1 MVFER
6 YSILIMETQRDRN
19 RAKKDK
25 LKLTSRQISE
35 ATGVPHST
43 VLRYFGTRPCGFE
56 VDTERPITDYL
67 ADLEDEPTTDYF
79 GVMITEKSNEIDYLK
94 IKIAELEDQIRDY
107 KRITIKQRRTIT
119 LVTAGMTLLVGITL
133 VMVLIMEA
141 RI

>member
-1 MVFER
+1 
-6 YSILIMETQRDRN
+6 METQRDIN

-67 ADLEDEPTTDYF
+67 VDLDGEPPTDYF
-79 GVMITEKSNEIDYLK
+79 GVMIMEKSNEIDYLK
-94 IKIAELEDQIRDY
+94 IKIAELEDQIREY
-107 KRITIKQRRTIT
+107 KRITRKQRRTIT
-119 LVTAGMTLLVGITL
+119 FVTAGMMLLAGITL

>member
-1 MVFER
+1 
-6 YSILIMETQRDRN
+6 METQRDKN

-67 ADLEDEPTTDYF
+67 VDLDGELPTDYF
-79 GVMITEKSNEIDYLK
+79 GVMIMEKSNEIDYLK
-94 IKIAELEDQIRDY
+94 IKIAELEDQIREY
-107 KRITIKQRRTIT
+107 KRITRKQRRTIT
-119 LVTAGMTLLVGITL
+119 FVTAGMMLLAGITL

>member
-1 MVFER
+1 
-6 YSILIMETQRDRN
+6 METQRDKN

-25 LKLTSRQISE
+25 FKLTSRQISE

-94 IKIAELEDQIRDY
+94 IKIAELEDQIREY

>member
-1 MVFER
+1 
-6 YSILIMETQRDRN
+6 METQRDIN
-19 RAKKDK
+19 QAKKDK

-67 ADLEDEPTTDYF
+67 VDLDGEPPTDYF
-79 GVMITEKSNEIDYLK
+79 GVMIMEKSNEIDYLK
-94 IKIAELEDQIRDY
+94 IKIAELEDQIREY
-107 KRITIKQRRTIT
+107 KRITRKQRRTIT
-119 LVTAGMTLLVGITL
+119 FVTAGMMLLAGITL

>member
-1 MVFER
+1 
-6 YSILIMETQRDRN
+6 METQRDKN

-67 ADLEDEPTTDYF
+67 VDLDGEPPTDYF
-79 GVMITEKSNEIDYLK
+79 GVMIMEKSNEIDYLK
-94 IKIAELEDQIRDY
+94 IKIAKLEDQIREY
-107 KRITIKQRRTIT
+107 KRITRKQRRTIT
-119 LVTAGMTLLVGITL
+119 FVTAGMMLLAGITL

>member
-1 MVFER
+1 
-6 YSILIMETQRDRN
+6 METQRDIN

-67 ADLEDEPTTDYF
+67 VDLDGEPPTDYF

-107 KRITIKQRRTIT
+107 KKITVKQRKAITIT
-119 LVTAGMTLLVGITL
+119 TAIMMLFAGIAL
-133 VMVLIMEA
+133 VMFLLTEA
-141 RI
+141 HA

>member
-1 MVFER
+1 
-6 YSILIMETQRDRN
+6 METQRDIN

-67 ADLEDEPTTDYF
+67 VDLDREPPTDYF
-79 GVMITEKSNEIDYLK
+79 GVMIMEKSNEIDYLK
-94 IKIAELEDQIRDY
+94 IKIAELEDQIREY
-107 KRITIKQRRTIT
+107 KRITRKQRRTIT
-119 LVTAGMTLLVGITL
+119 FVTAGMMLLAGITL

>member
-1 MVFER
+1 
-6 YSILIMETQRDRN
+6 METQRDIN

-67 ADLEDEPTTDYF
+67 VDLDREPPTDYF
-79 GVMITEKSNEIDYLK
+79 GVMIMEKSNEIDYLK
-94 IKIAELEDQIRDY
+94 IKIAELEDQIREY
-107 KRITIKQRRTIT
+107 KRITRKQRRTIT
-119 LVTAGMTLLVGITL
+119 FVTAGMMLLAGITL
-133 VMVLIMEA
+133 VTVLIMEA

>member
-1 MVFER
+1 
-6 YSILIMETQRDRN
+6 METQRDIN

-35 ATGVPHST
+35 ATDVPHST

-67 ADLEDEPTTDYF
+67 VDLDVEPPTDYF
-79 GVMITEKSNEIDYLK
+79 GVMIMEKSNEIDYLK
-94 IKIAELEDQIRDY
+94 IKIAELEDQIREY
-107 KRITIKQRRTIT
+107 KRITRKQRMTIT
-119 LVTAGMTLLVGITL
+119 FVTAGMMLLAGITL

>member
-1 MVFER
+1 
-6 YSILIMETQRDRN
+6 METQRDIN

-67 ADLEDEPTTDYF
+67 VDLDREHPTDYF
-79 GVMITEKSNEIDYLK
+79 GVMIMEKSNEIDYLK
-94 IKIAELEDQIRDY
+94 IKIAELEDQIREY
-107 KRITIKQRRTIT
+107 KRITRKQRRTIT
-119 LVTAGMTLLVGITL
+119 FVTAGMMLLAGITL

>member
-1 MVFER
+1 
-6 YSILIMETQRDRN
+6 METQRDIN

-67 ADLEDEPTTDYF
+67 VDLDREPPTDYF
-79 GVMITEKSNEIDYLK
+79 DVMIMEKSNEIDYLK
-94 IKIAELEDQIRDY
+94 IKIAELEDQIREY
-107 KRITIKQRRTIT
+107 KRITRKQRRTIT
-119 LVTAGMTLLVGITL
+119 FVTAGMMLLAGITL

>member
-1 MVFER
+1 
-6 YSILIMETQRDRN
+6 METQRDIN

-67 ADLEDEPTTDYF
+67 VDLDGEPPTDYF

-94 IKIAELEDQIRDY
+94 IKIAELEDQIREY
-107 KRITIKQRRTIT
+107 KQITRKQRRTIT
-119 LVTAGMTLLVGITL
+119 FVTAGMMLLAGITL

>member
-1 MVFER
+1 
-6 YSILIMETQRDRN
+6 METQRDIN

-67 ADLEDEPTTDYF
+67 VDLDGEPPTDYF
-79 GVMITEKSNEIDYLK
+79 GVMIMEKSNEIDYLK
-94 IKIAELEDQIRDY
+94 IKIAELEDQIREY
-107 KRITIKQRRTIT
+107 KRITRKQRRTIT
-119 LVTAGMTLLVGITL
+119 FVTAGMMLLAGITL
-133 VMVLIMEA
+133 AMVLIMEA

>member
-1 MVFER
+1 
-6 YSILIMETQRDRN
+6 METQRDKN

-67 ADLEDEPTTDYF
+67 VDLDRETPTDYF
-79 GVMITEKSNEIDYLK
+79 GVMIMEKSNEIDYLK
-94 IKIAELEDQIRDY
+94 IKIAELEDQIREY
-107 KRITIKQRRTIT
+107 KRITRKQRRTIT
-119 LVTAGMTLLVGITL
+119 FVTAGMMLLAGITL

>member
-1 MVFER
+1 M
-6 YSILIMETQRDRN
+6 IMETQRDKN

-25 LKLTSRQISE
+25 LKLTSLQISE

-43 VLRYFGTRPCGFE
+43 VLRCFGTCPCGFE

-67 ADLEDEPTTDYF
+67 ADLDEEPPTDYF

-107 KRITIKQRRTIT
+107 KKITIKQRKTIT
-119 LVTAGMTLLVGITL
+119 ITTAIMTLFAGIAQ
-133 VMVLIMEA
+133 VMFLLMEA
-141 RI
+141 HI

>member
-1 MVFER
+1 
-6 YSILIMETQRDRN
+6 METQRDRN
-19 RAKKDK
+19 RTKKDK

-94 IKIAELEDQIRDY
+94 IKIAELEDQIREY

-119 LVTAGMTLLVGITL
+119 LVTAGMTLLVGIIL

>member
-1 MVFER
+1 
-6 YSILIMETQRDRN
+6 METQRDKN

-67 ADLEDEPTTDYF
+67 ADLDGEPPTDYF
-79 GVMITEKSNEIDYLK
+79 GVMIMEKSNEIDYLK
-94 IKIAELEDQIRDY
+94 IKISELEDQIREY
-107 KRITIKQRRTIT
+107 KRITRKQRRTIT
-119 LVTAGMTLLVGITL
+119 FVTAGMMLLAGITL

>member
-1 MVFER
+1 MA
-6 YSILIMETQRDRN
+6 TQRDIN

-67 ADLEDEPTTDYF
+67 VDLDGEPPTDYF

-94 IKIAELEDQIRDY
+94 IKIAELEDQIREY
-107 KRITIKQRRTIT
+107 KRITRKQRRTIT
-119 LVTAGMTLLVGITL
+119 FVTAGMMLLAGITL

>member
-1 MVFER
+1 
-6 YSILIMETQRDRN
+6 METQRDKN

-67 ADLEDEPTTDYF
+67 VDLDREPPTDYF
-79 GVMITEKSNEIDYLK
+79 GVMIMEKSNEIDYLK
-94 IKIAELEDQIRDY
+94 IKIAELEDQIREY
-107 KRITIKQRRTIT
+107 KRITRKQRRTIT
-119 LVTAGMTLLVGITL
+119 FVTAGMMLLAGITL

>member
-1 MVFER
+1 
-6 YSILIMETQRDRN
+6 METQRDIN

-67 ADLEDEPTTDYF
+67 VDLDGEPPTDYF
-79 GVMITEKSNEIDYLK
+79 GVMIMEKSNEIDYLK
-94 IKIAELEDQIRDY
+94 IKIAELEDQIREY
-107 KRITIKQRRTIT
+107 KRITRKQRRTIT
-119 LVTAGMTLLVGITL
+119 FVTAGMMLLAGITL
-133 VMVLIMEA
+133 VMFLLTEA
-141 RI
+141 HA

>member
-1 MVFER
+1 
-6 YSILIMETQRDRN
+6 METQRDKN

-67 ADLEDEPTTDYF
+67 VDLDGEPPTDYF
-79 GVMITEKSNEIDYLK
+79 GVMIMEKSNEIDYLK
-94 IKIAELEDQIRDY
+94 IKIAELEDQIREY
-107 KRITIKQRRTIT
+107 KRITRKQRRTIT
-119 LVTAGMTLLVGITL
+119 FVTAGMMLLAGITL

>member
-1 MVFER
+1 M
-6 YSILIMETQRDRN
+6 
-19 RAKKDK
+19 
-25 LKLTSRQISE
+25 
-35 ATGVPHST
+35 PHST

-94 IKIAELEDQIRDY
+94 IKIAELEDQIREY
-107 KRITIKQRRTIT
+107 KRITRKQRRTIT
-119 LVTAGMTLLVGITL
+119 FVTAGMMLLAGITL

>member
-1 MVFER
+1 
-6 YSILIMETQRDRN
+6 METRRDIN

-67 ADLEDEPTTDYF
+67 VDLDGEPPTDYF
-79 GVMITEKSNEIDYLK
+79 GVMIMEKSNEIDYLK
-94 IKIAELEDQIRDY
+94 IKIAELEDQIREY
-107 KRITIKQRRTIT
+107 KRITRKQRRTIT
-119 LVTAGMTLLVGITL
+119 FVTAGMMLLAGITL

>member
-1 MVFER
+1 
-6 YSILIMETQRDRN
+6 METQRDKN

-67 ADLEDEPTTDYF
+67 VDLDGEPPTDYF

-94 IKIAELEDQIRDY
+94 IKIAELEDQIREY
-107 KRITIKQRRTIT
+107 KRITRKQRRTIT
-119 LVTAGMTLLVGITL
+119 FVTAGMMLLAGITL

>member
-1 MVFER
+1 
-6 YSILIMETQRDRN
+6 METQRDIN

-67 ADLEDEPTTDYF
+67 VDLDVEPPTDYF
-79 GVMITEKSNEIDYLK
+79 GVMIMEKSNEIDYLK
-94 IKIAELEDQIRDY
+94 IKIAELEDQIREY
-107 KRITIKQRRTIT
+107 KRITRKQRRTIT
-119 LVTAGMTLLVGITL
+119 FVTAGMMLLAGITL

>member
-1 MVFER
+1 
-6 YSILIMETQRDRN
+6 METQRDKN

-56 VDTERPITDYL
+56 IDTERPITDYL
-67 ADLEDEPTTDYF
+67 VDLDGEPPTDYF
-79 GVMITEKSNEIDYLK
+79 GVMIMEKSNEIDYLK
-94 IKIAELEDQIRDY
+94 IKIAELEDQIREY

-119 LVTAGMTLLVGITL
+119 LVTAGMMLLAGITL

>member
-1 MVFER
+1 
-6 YSILIMETQRDRN
+6 METQRDKN

-56 VDTERPITDYL
+56 IDTERPITDYL
-67 ADLEDEPTTDYF
+67 VDLDGEPPTDYF
-79 GVMITEKSNEIDYLK
+79 GVMIMEKSNEIDYLK
-94 IKIAELEDQIRDY
+94 IKIAELEDQIREY
-107 KRITIKQRRTIT
+107 KRITRKQRRTIT
-119 LVTAGMTLLVGITL
+119 FVTAGMMLLAGITL

>member
-1 MVFER
+1 
-6 YSILIMETQRDRN
+6 METQRDVN

-67 ADLEDEPTTDYF
+67 VDLDREPPTDYF
-79 GVMITEKSNEIDYLK
+79 GVMIMEKSNEIDYLK
-94 IKIAELEDQIRDY
+94 IKIAELEDQIREY
-107 KRITIKQRRTIT
+107 KRITRKQRRTIT
-119 LVTAGMTLLVGITL
+119 FVTAGMMLLAGITL

>member
-1 MVFER
+1 
-6 YSILIMETQRDRN
+6 METQRDIN

-67 ADLEDEPTTDYF
+67 VDLDVEPPTDYF
-79 GVMITEKSNEIDYLK
+79 GVMIMEKSNEIDYLK
-94 IKIAELEDQIRDY
+94 IKIAELEEQIREY
-107 KRITIKQRRTIT
+107 KRITRKQRRTIT
-119 LVTAGMTLLVGITL
+119 FVTAGMMLLAGITL

>member
-1 MVFER
+1 
-6 YSILIMETQRDRN
+6 METQRDIN

-67 ADLEDEPTTDYF
+67 VDLDGEPPTDYF
-79 GVMITEKSNEIDYLK
+79 GVMIMEKSNEIDYLK
-94 IKIAELEDQIRDY
+94 IKIAELEDQIREY
-107 KRITIKQRRTIT
+107 KRITRKQRRSIT
-119 LVTAGMTLLVGITL
+119 FVTAGMMLLAGITL